1 MFNNDIYDSDINV
14 TRLSSVKRSSDKE
27 VFKTFEC
34 KKGMRVYSRF
44 FMVTG
49 GKTEFVFFNT
59 NGEEKRIEAT
69 KGDLVYLP
77 DDIAYFSSWIDANE
91 MDYISIEFQIK
102 DKNNKTLLLDD
113 EIFIIA
119 TDKYGVIKNSFEKF
133 YNIYTSGGAGYKIKI
148 RAIFFDILSTVLNEN
163 AKQNADESS
172 VYVGIN
178 FIENNFI
185 YDVSVQEL
193 SKMSNMCQT
202 AFRQKFHKIKG
213 MAPIEYK
220 NYLRIKHAAEL
231 LLNDDYTVSLAAET
245 VNISDICYFSKLFK
259 RYIGVSPR
267 EYKLKR

>member
-14 TRLSSVKRSSDKE
+14 TRLSSVSGSKEKE

-34 KKGMRVYSRF
+34 KKGMRMYSRF
-44 FMVTG
+44 FFVTG
-49 GKTEFVFFNT
+49 GKTKFVFFNAL
-59 NGEEKRIEAT
+59 GEEKCVEAT

-77 DDIAYFSSWIDANE
+77 DDIAYFSSWIDVDE
-91 MDYISIEFQIK
+91 IDYISIEFQLK
-102 DKNNKTLLLDD
+102 DKDNNSLLLDD

-119 TDKYGVIKNSFEKF
+119 TDKYGLIKNSFEKF
-133 YNIYTSGGAGYKIKI
+133 YNIYTSGGVGYKIKL
-148 RAIFFDILSTVLNEN
+148 RAMFFEILSNILSEN
-163 AKQNADESS
+163 ALQNADEHS

-178 FIENNFI
+178 FLENNFI
-185 YDVSVQEL
+185 SDVTVKEL
-193 SKMSNMCQT
+193 SKMSSMCQT

-231 LLNDDYTVSLAAET
+231 LLNDDYTVAIVAET
-245 VNISDICYFSKLFK
+245 VNIPDICYFSKLFK

-267 EYKLKR
+267 AYKLKR